1 MGKIAHVLVL
11 ITFIGVT
18 TPALAVDACD
28 SMLVPAAR
36 LREISRG
43 FSSHHSGVDL
53 MAPYGSPVRAAA
65 AGMVVFAGRY
75 FAYGNIV
82 DIRHSDSIVTRYAHL
97 STFAP
102 GIRPGTPVAS
112 GETIGLIGTSGN
124 AHGPHVHFEVRVSG
138 HAVDPKP
145 WLGLSACLQPQ
156 SHERIEEAFAPLP
169 GVGRIERD
177 PPVIDARPGGLLQ

>member
-1 MGKIAHVLVL
+1 MSRTTYALVLV
-11 ITFIGVT
+11 TFICAAV
-18 TPALAVDACD
+18 PALAIEACD

-53 MAPYGSPVRAAA
+53 MAPYGPPVRAAA
-65 AGMVVFAGRY
+65 AGTVIFAGRY

-82 DIRHSDSIVTRYAHL
+82 DIRHSDSIVSRYAHL
-97 STFAP
+97 SSFAP
-102 GIRPGTPVAS
+102 GISPGTPVAT

-138 HAVDPKP
+138 HPVDPKP
-145 WLGLSACLQPQ
+145 YLGLSACLQPQ
-156 SHERIEEAFAPLP
+156 AHERIEEALAPP
-169 GVGRIERD
+169 VGSGRIERK
-177 PPVIDARPGGLLQ
+177 PPVIEARPGGLFQ